1 MSDNV
6 YLALCTC
13 PDQATAEALAGSLV
27 EQGLAAC
34 VNIVPG
40 VLSMYRWQGSLVRDS
55 EVLLL
60 IKTTAQRLAEL
71 TAQIER
77 QHPYDV
83 PEVIAHPIV
92 AGLDNYLEWVRTC
105 TRTQD

>member
-1 MSDNV
+1 MSDIV

-13 PDQATAEALAGSLV
+13 PDQASAEALADAV
-27 EQGLAAC
+27 VNQGLAAC
-34 VNIVPG
+34 VNILPG
-40 VLSMYRWQGSLVRDS
+40 VVSVYRWEGKIAKDK

-60 IKTTAQRLAEL
+60 MKTTQPRFAQLAAE
-71 TAQIER
+71 IEK

-105 TRTQD
+105 TRMQD

>member
-1 MSDNV
+1 MSDAV

-13 PDQATAEALAGSLV
+13 PDQATAEALAESLV
-27 EQGLAAC
+27 DQGLAAC
-34 VNIVPG
+34 VNILPG
-40 VLSMYRWQGSLVRDS
+40 VLSVYRWEGSLARDN

-60 IKTTAQRLAEL
+60 IKTTEQRLAEL
-71 TAQIER
+71 TAQIKT

>member
-1 MSDNV
+1 MSDIV

-13 PDQATAEALAGSLV
+13 PDQASAEALADAVVS
-27 EQGLAAC
+27 QGLAAC
-34 VNIVPG
+34 VNILPG
-40 VLSMYRWQGSLVRDS
+40 VLSVYRWEGKIAKDD

-60 IKTTAQRLAEL
+60 MKTTEQCFAQLAAE
-71 TAQIER
+71 IEK

-105 TRTQD
+105 TRMQD

>member
-40 VLSMYRWQGSLVRDS
+40 VLSVYRWQGSLVRDS

-60 IKTTAQRLAEL
+60 IKTTAQRLTEL